1 VANEQSRSQRD
12 EIILSEEEIFDVS
25 LSTFYVFD
33 RENGPTAAWAPPQS
47 TRKGGGTCISC

>member
-1 VANEQSRSQRD
+1 VANEQSGSQRD

-33 RENGPTAAWAPPQS
+33 KENGAIAPWVPPQA
-47 TRKGGGTCISC
+47 THKGGGPCTC

>member
-1 VANEQSRSQRD
+1 MANEPSTSQPH
-12 EIILSEEEIFDVS
+12 ETIFSEEEIFDVS